1 MVFLL
6 VVLAVVGAIGYGL
19 ARPFWELSGQFGSY
33 PVRQPSRLFGQPLEI
48 RHGDRL
54 STETLASRLEAIGYS
69 ARGGEPTPG
78 TYFFEGDRL
87 VVFRRSFST
96 PQGQTGGD
104 RLEVRFEGSRVTGLS
119 QLDGAGPNL
128 ASAYLDPPLIA
139 SFYGSDLK
147 ERRPI
152 RLDELPEDLI
162 LAVLAAEDAGFLEH
176 KGVSVTGIL
185 RAAWV
190 NLRSQGVRQG
200 GSTLTQQ
207 LVKNRYLTHERRYRR
222 KIQEAALA
230 LLLELRHSKRAI
242 LQAYLNEIYWGRS
255 GAVNLMGVGAA
266 SWAYFRKH
274 PSELDLAESALLA
287 GMIQSPTNLSPVA
300 HPEAAR
306 ERRDF
311 VLGRLA
317 QLRWVERTRLD
328 TAAQSPM
335 TVRSDPLIAR
345 QAPFFADAAE
355 DEARR
360 RFGIDSLADAGYV
373 LHSTLSL
380 ADQRQAEEA
389 VVWGVEA
396 LEEGWEKDSKTSSA
410 LEAALISLDP
420 STGGVLAWVGGRNY
434 SRSQFDRVTLARR
447 QAGSA
452 FKPIVFAAAF
462 ERRVATPATFLDDSP
477 YSVRLAGKTWAPKN
491 SDGQYRGWVSSR
503 TVLEK
508 SLNVPTARLARERLG
523 LEPVVELAKQM
534 GIESRLDPLPAL
546 ALGAMEVTPLEMA
559 TVYATLAAGGKRPTP
574 HTLVGVFDRL
584 GQRVEGSAVPAPVP
598 VLSAE
603 TAFLVNKVL
612 EGVLERGTARKVREQ
627 GLNDTLAGKT
637 GTTNSR
643 RDSWFAGYSPERAS
657 LVWVGYDDNSKTR
670 LSGARAALPIWAR
683 FTLAVRPARGYGSF
697 EQPEGVVEALIDP
710 ETGAMATT
718 RCPSVVK
725 EYFRRDFLPG
735 QLCPR
740 HSGFRARPLGQPEGV
755 EPPEKEHPFRRW
767 LDRIRGRKDDARVH

>member
-1 MVFLL
+1 MVLGL
-6 VVLAVVGAIGYGL
+6 VAVAIAWGL
-19 ARPFWELSGQFGSY
+19 AQPFWELSGQFGSF
-33 PVRQPSRLFGQPLEI
+33 PVRQPSRLYGQPFEI

-54 STETLASRLEAIGYS
+54 APDTLVSQLEAAGYA
-69 ARGGEPTPG
+69 ARDGEPTPG
-78 TYFFEGDRL
+78 TFHRQGDRL
-87 VVFRRSFST
+87 VIFRRVFST
-96 PQGQTGGD
+96 ARGQAGGD
-104 RLEVRFEGSRVTGLS
+104 RLEVRFEGHRVAGLRR
-119 QLDGAGPNL
+119 LDGIGPAL
-128 ASAYLDPPLIA
+128 ASAFLDPPLIA
-139 SFYGSDLK
+139 SFYGPDLR

-152 RLDELPEDLI
+152 RLDELPEELI
-162 LAVLAAEDAGFLEH
+162 LSVLAAEDSSFLEH
-176 KGVSVTGIL
+176 KGVSITGIL

-207 LVKNRYLTHERRYRR
+207 LVKNRYLTHERAYRR
-222 KIQEAALA
+222 KAQEAALA
-230 LLLELRHSKRAI
+230 VLLELRHEKRAI

-287 GMIQSPTNLSPVA
+287 GMIQSPTHLSPVD

-328 TAAQSPM
+328 AAAQSPV
-335 TVRSDPLIAR
+335 TVHRNPLVAR

-360 RFGIDSLADAGYV
+360 RFGLDDLTDAGYV

-389 VVWGVEA
+389 LIWGVEA
-396 LEEGWEKDSKTSSA
+396 LEKGWEKESKTQST
-410 LEAALISLDP
+410 LEAALVSLDP
-420 STGGVLAWVGGRNY
+420 SSGGVLAWVGGRDY

-477 YSVRLAGKTWAPKN
+477 YTVRLAGKTWSPGN
-491 SDGQYRGWVSSR
+491 SDGQYRGWVSAR

-508 SLNVPTARLARERLG
+508 SLNVPTARLASERLG
-523 LEPVVELAKQM
+523 LEPVVELAKKM

-546 ALGAMEVTPLEMA
+546 ALGAMEVTPLELA
-559 TVYATLAAGGKRPTP
+559 TVYATLAAGGERPSP
-574 HTLVGVFDRL
+574 HTLVAIFDRQ
-584 GQRVEGSAVPAPVP
+584 GQPVEGSAVPAPVP
-598 VLSAE
+598 ALSPE
-603 TAFLVNKVL
+603 SAFLVNKIL
-612 EGVLERGTARKVREQ
+612 EGVLDRGTARKAREQ
-627 GLNDTLAGKT
+627 GLTDTLAGKT

-683 FTLAVRPARGYGSF
+683 FTLGVRPPEGYRAF
-697 EQPEGVVEALIDP
+697 EQPPGVVEARIDP
-710 ETGAMATT
+710 ETGGLATD
-718 RCPSVVK
+718 RCPAVVG

-735 QLCPR
+735 ELCPR
-740 HSGFRARPLGQPEGV
+740 HGGFRARPLDQPEGI

-767 LDRIRGRKDDARVH
+767 LDIVRGRKKDARVD